1 MSSILKAL
9 KKLEEEKIAQYE
21 ESRRHVSGEILKPQ
35 IERGIS
41 AKWLWLLAGVST
53 VVILLL
59 LVALLRK
66 APTEQLTV
74 KVNPS
79 VKNEMTPPS
88 PAQEAPL
95 TKPAEGIPKSATPL
109 ALPAPEQQL
118 KSQTVLTPPLIHNL
132 PRPAETELPG
142 FKAPEPTR
150 AEPAPVKLLPASTEA
165 ALTLNGI
172 AWNRDST
179 DRLAIINGQPAG
191 VGEIVAGAVV
201 VEILQDRARF
211 SRNGKTFE
219 LSIGKSSGKE

>member
-9 KKLEEEKIAQYE
+9 KKLEEEKIAQHE

-66 APTEQLTV
+66 TPTEQLTV
-74 KVNPS
+74 KVNAPF
-79 VKNEMTPPS
+79 KNEVMPPS
-88 PAQEAPL
+88 PAQEATP
-95 TKPAEGIPKSATPL
+95 TKPAAGVPKSATPL
-109 ALPAPEQQL
+109 VLPAPGQPL
-118 KSQTVLTPPLIHNL
+118 KNQTVQTPPLRPNQ
-132 PRPAETELPG
+132 PRPAEPELPG
-142 FKAPEPTR
+142 FKAPEPPR
-150 AEPAPVKLLPASTEA
+150 AEPAPAKLLPASTEA

-172 AWNRDST
+172 AWNRDSA
-179 DRLAIINGQPAG
+179 DRLAIINGQPVG

-211 SRNGKTFE
+211 TRNGKTFD
-219 LSIGKSSGKE
+219 LSIGKSSGKD